1 MALHSRPALL
11 SCICKLRCNS
21 SAKPNLSTKLCIKNA
36 DIGILSVGELGFEE
50 IKIQKIGTDLMYIP
64 TASDCDVVL
73 AIYPVVILF
82 VLS

>member
-21 SAKPNLSTKLCIKNA
+21 SAKLNLSTKLCIKNA

-50 IKIQKIGTDLMYIP
+50 IKIQKIGIDVIYIP
-64 TASDCDVVL
+64 MG
-73 AIYPVVILF
+73 
-82 VLS
+82 

>member
-36 DIGILSVGELGFEE
+36 DIGMLSVGELINFEE
-50 IKIQKIGTDLMYIP
+50 IKIQKIGIDVIYIP
-64 TASDCDVVL
+64 MG
-73 AIYPVVILF
+73 
-82 VLS
+82 

>member
-1 MALHSRPALL
+1 MV
-11 SCICKLRCNS
+11 CKAWVINQV
-21 SAKPNLSTKLCIKNA
+21 CIKNA
-36 DIGILSVGELGFEE
+36 DIGMLSVGELINLEE